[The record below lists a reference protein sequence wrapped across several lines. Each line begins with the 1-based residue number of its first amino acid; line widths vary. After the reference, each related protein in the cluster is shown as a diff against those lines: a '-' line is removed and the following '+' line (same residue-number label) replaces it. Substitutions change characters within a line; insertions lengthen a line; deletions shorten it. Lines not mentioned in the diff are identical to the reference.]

1 MVIYDTHYVHDLIAD
16 SDKDLVYEVVYK
28 DGNGQEGKIVDE
40 VIETNL
46 GYAAN
51 CPVTVTNN
59 DDGSEVEGTVLLCE
73 PSPSDPST
81 FLYTVMV
88 MVDDFQARYEDGID
102 AKRIKHRKVKSDATN
117 DERSKPAAVSVAN
130 DQKEGLLTTNNPAA
144 SGCKLDSVGAVPLS
158 ITCDSFAEKD
168 NTLPKPD
175 LASPLTATTA
185 TSKGRGLQVDTAQTN
200 RSSKSE
206 SCRSLNNFS
215 HASDSSRGMNGF
227 AIEIPQWLQRDRL
240 SQRNL
245 FCKFDFHPSFMIF
258 LFETMPFT
266 K

>member
-1 MVIYDTHYVHDLIAD
+1 MH

-40 VIETNL
+40 VTETKL

-81 FLYTVMV
+81 LLYTVMV

-102 AKRIKHRKVKSDATN
+102 AKRIKYRKVKSDTTN
-117 DERSKPAAVSVAN
+117 DVRKEAAANSEAN
-130 DQKEGLLTTNNPAA
+130 DQNNDPAGKQIA
-144 SGCKLDSVGAVPLS
+144 ALEVYTGDGTVPVPLS
-158 ITCDSFAEKD
+158 ITCDAAVEKKD
-168 NTLPKPD
+168 HTHNSELT
-175 LASPLTATTA
+175 SPLTATTA
-185 TSKGRGLQVDTAQTN
+185 TAKGRGLQVDTAQTN

-206 SCRSLNNFS
+206 SSRSLNNFS
-215 HASDSSRGMNGF
+215 YASGRSRDNDGF
-227 AIEIPQWLQRDRL
+227 TIEIPSWLQRDRQ

-245 FCKFDFHPSFMIF
+245 FCKLNFRPSFMIF
-258 LFETMPFT
+258 YSRQNYSLNEWLFSSQ
-266 K
+266 

>member
-1 MVIYDTHYVHDLIAD
+1 M
-16 SDKDLVYEVVYK
+16 YEVVYK
-28 DGNGQEGKIVDE
+28 DGNDQEGKIVDE
-40 VIETNL
+40 VIENKL

-51 CPVTVTNN
+51 CPITITNN

-88 MVDDFQARYEDGID
+88 MVDDFQARYEEKVD
-102 AKRIKHRKVKSDATN
+102 AKHIKFRKVKSDAIN
-117 DERSKPAAVSVAN
+117 DERKKPTAVSVAN
-130 DQKEGLLTTNNPAA
+130 DQNNDA
-144 SGCKLDSVGAVPLS
+144 SGKQIAALEVHTGDGTAPVPLS

-215 HASDSSRGMNGF
+215 HASDSSRGMDGF
-227 AIEIPQWLQRDRL
+227 AIEIPKWLQRDRL

-245 FCKFDFHPSFMIF
+245 FCKFDF
-258 LFETMPFT
+258 
-266 K
+266 